1 MIYTNIILT
10 LILLVLLGTI
20 GGLIFLGKKIGKILM
35 RMGPMFNQQNPMFN
49 NPFQGNENGPDSEKL
64 KEMYDNIMSKF
75 KI

>member
-1 MIYTNIILT
+1 
-10 LILLVLLGTI
+10 
-20 GGLIFLGKKIGKILM
+20 
-35 RMGPMFNQQNPMFN
+35 MFNQQNPMFN